1 MDTLINWILSLF
13 SALRKLQS
21 TIDGILPR
29 EQQIEL
35 IELILAA
42 GRNDKLDS
50 KQKKEWVVEQATEI
64 VKKAG
69 YPNVS
74 SAINLLVQLL
84 KMMGKQTGQH
94 QTSN

>member
-1 MDTLINWILSLF
+1 MNIFDNLINWVLSLF

-29 EQQIEL
+29 EQQLEL

-42 GRNDKLDS
+42 GKRTDLNS
-50 KQKKEWVVEQATEI
+50 TQKKEWVVEQATEI
-64 VKKAG
+64 VRKAG

-84 KMMGKQTGQH
+84 KMMGKQT
-94 QTSN
+94 

>member
-1 MDTLINWILSLF
+1 MFDKLINWFLSLF

-29 EQQIEL
+29 EQQLEL

-42 GRNDKLDS
+42 GKRTDLNS
-50 KQKKEWVVEQATEI
+50 MQKKELVVEQATEI
-64 VKKAG
+64 VRKAG

-84 KMMGKQTGQH
+84 KMMGKQT
-94 QTSN
+94 

>member
-1 MDTLINWILSLF
+1 MFDTLINLILSF
-13 SALRKLQS
+13 FNGIKKLQS
-21 TIDGILPR
+21 TIDGIIPR

-42 GRNDKLDS
+42 GKRTDLNS
-50 KQKKEWVVEQATEI
+50 MQKKEWVVKQATEI
-64 VKKAG
+64 VRKAG

-84 KMMGKQTGQH
+84 KMMGKQT
-94 QTSN
+94 

>member
-1 MDTLINWILSLF
+1 MNMFDSFINWFLSLF

-29 EQQIEL
+29 EQQLEL

-64 VKKAG
+64 VRKAG

-84 KMMGKQTGQH
+84 KMMGKQT
-94 QTSN
+94 

>member
-1 MDTLINWILSLF
+1 MFDTLINWVLSF
-13 SALRKLQS
+13 FNGIKKLQS
-21 TIDGILPR
+21 TIDGIIPR

-42 GRNDKLDS
+42 GKRTDLNS
-50 KQKKEWVVEQATEI
+50 MQKKDLVVEQATEI
-64 VKKAG
+64 VRKAG

-84 KMMGKQTGQH
+84 KMMGKQT
-94 QTSN
+94 

>member
-1 MDTLINWILSLF
+1 MNLDTLTNWILSF
-13 SALRKLQS
+13 FNGIKKLQS
-21 TIDGILPR
+21 TIDGIIPR
-29 EQQIEL
+29 EQQLEL

-84 KMMGKQTGQH
+84 KMMGKQT
-94 QTSN
+94 

>member
-1 MDTLINWILSLF
+1 MFDNLINWVLSLF

-29 EQQIEL
+29 EQQLEL

-42 GRNDKLDS
+42 GKRTDLNS
-50 KQKKEWVVEQATEI
+50 TQKKEWVVEQATEI
-64 VKKAG
+64 VRKAG

-84 KMMGKQTGQH
+84 KMMGKQT
-94 QTSN
+94 

>member
-1 MDTLINWILSLF
+1 MNLDTLINWFLSLF

-29 EQQIEL
+29 EQQLEL

-69 YPNVS
+69 YLNVS

-84 KMMGKQTGQH
+84 KMMGKQT
-94 QTSN
+94 

>member
-1 MDTLINWILSLF
+1 MTIFDNLINWFLSLF

-29 EQQIEL
+29 EQQLKL

-42 GRNDKLDS
+42 GKRTDLNS
-50 KQKKEWVVEQATEI
+50 MQKKQWVVEQATEI
-64 VKKAG
+64 VRKAG

-84 KMMGKQTGQH
+84 KMMGKQT
-94 QTSN
+94 

>member
-1 MDTLINWILSLF
+1 MFDTLINWFLSLF
-13 SALRKLQS
+13 NGIKKLQS
-21 TIDGILPR
+21 TIDGIIPR
-29 EQQIEL
+29 EQQLEL

-42 GRNDKLDS
+42 GKRTDLNS

-64 VKKAG
+64 VRKAG

-84 KMMGKQTGQH
+84 KMMGKQT
-94 QTSN
+94 

>member
-1 MDTLINWILSLF
+1 MFDSLINWFLSLF

-29 EQQIEL
+29 EQQLEL

-42 GRNDKLDS
+42 GKRTDLNS
-50 KQKKEWVVEQATEI
+50 MQKKEWVVKQATEI
-64 VKKAG
+64 VRKSTH
-69 YPNVS
+69 PTVS

-84 KMMGKQTGQH
+84 KMMGKQT
-94 QTSN
+94 

>member
-1 MDTLINWILSLF
+1 MFDNLINWFLSLF

-29 EQQIEL
+29 EQQLEL

-42 GRNDKLDS
+42 GKRTDLNS
-50 KQKKEWVVEQATEI
+50 MQKKDWVVEQATEI
-64 VKKAG
+64 VRKAG

-74 SAINLLVQLL
+74 SAINMLVQLL
-84 KMMGKQTGQH
+84 KMMGKQT
-94 QTSN
+94 